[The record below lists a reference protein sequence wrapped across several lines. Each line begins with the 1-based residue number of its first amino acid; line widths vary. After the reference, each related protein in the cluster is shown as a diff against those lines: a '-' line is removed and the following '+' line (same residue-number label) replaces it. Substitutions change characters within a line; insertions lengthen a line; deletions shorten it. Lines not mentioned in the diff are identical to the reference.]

1 MHSTISPSLASSTP
15 KPQPHPPQLLGG
27 DGSRP
32 PSLDVLIV
40 EDNVVNQKVLQ
51 RQLRQLGNNTYL
63 ASHGGEALEI
73 LRRSRLW
80 SAQEVSSFN
89 LSIILMDLE
98 MPVMDGATCACRIR
112 ELERN
117 GSIIPIPIIATTAHN
132 RLDQINNA
140 KAAGIDDVV
149 HKPIRISELI
159 PKIEQLIIKYR
170 EVQLQ
175 VHSHRA
181 ASGQRNQLC

>member
-1 MHSTISPSLASSTP
+1 
-15 KPQPHPPQLLGG
+15 
-27 DGSRP
+27 
-32 PSLDVLIV
+32 
-40 EDNVVNQKVLQ
+40 
-51 RQLRQLGNNTYL
+51 
-63 ASHGGEALEI
+63 
-73 LRRSRLW
+73 
-80 SAQEVSSFN
+80 VSSRRLELTFN

-117 GSIIPIPIIATTAHN
+117 GSIIPIPIIATTTHD

-140 KAAGIDDVV
+140 KAAGIDHVV

-159 PKIEQLIIKYR
+159 PKIEQLITKYR

-175 VHSHRA
+175 VHWHRA
-181 ASGQRNQLC
+181 ASGTVISSCSRAHVLRRNLANNNGTCSLISRSISAGDEDNQDGCVPASSTL